1 MRLERANVR
10 KNMQTKKTKN
20 SNKKK
25 GNKKNHNKKKNNK
38 TNKKKEDDEEEEEE
52 GILLAGHDVV
62 PGVLHDHGPRA
73 VSLVKFCHHV
83 HLVVPTRGA
92 AVELRIAQREPAEKT
107 PFLLNF
113 SYVCPEPVWVN

>member
-1 MRLERANVR
+1 
-10 KNMQTKKTKN
+10 MQTKKTKN

-38 TNKKKEDDEEEEEE
+38 TNKKKEDEEEEEEEE

>member
-1 MRLERANVR
+1 
-10 KNMQTKKTKN
+10 MQTKKTKN

-38 TNKKKEDDEEEEEE
+38 TNKKKEDEEEEEE